1 MTTRAT
7 SPESDRDAAS
17 VPELTKDCILKFD
30 RCFAPDDNGD
40 NAAMENRLA
49 DLRLWADGVGATVEG
64 NASLEWR
71 FRSRPDDLTL
81 VKTILIMLSDF
92 IDDYATLLENHQPI
106 DDAVHR
112 IDSAIENLALIGV
125 AIRRTGKASRRRR
138 ADTWFD
144 PAECEDLRLHL
155 ECVILLRPRQS
166 GLQDQLDLSSLS
178 IIQKRLIEANLTRRH
193 RFVIAQRRSRRSKQA
208 EGKQKRIASDL
219 SNNESSQGAGPTESR
234 ALTTRSTQKGKE
246 RAPPTRGG
254 LTAASTAEGTLQYV
268 AGRKF
273 EPGAARTQITV
284 LAAETKFP
292 RPPRYSDDRHIG
304 KCPCCCQSILV
315 EEMTNRD
322 KWRQH
327 IVEDLLPYTCIIEE
341 CPVPNLLFSTR
352 KEWEGHVKADHRVQW
367 HCPLCEEHDLVFQAE
382 EEIVNHLEAQH
393 PDDVRDLT
401 LSTLLPW
408 SRTQHTGIA
417 SCPLCS
423 SFGRE
428 DSPEIVDHILRHV
441 YEFSLRALP
450 WTKPVAHDVVKQV
463 GTYTLPKHEE
473 DADRLVGWIRDA
485 ECGPATQLQ
494 LSALEAWNHEVD
506 APVMIDEA
514 GYVPDGEYFDVES
527 VGGSSRRQ
535 RATTEPSTDL
545 HTLSILSTQPT
556 HPTLGLQGRLDE
568 TEDEDGI
575 PSISSPN
582 LSERSGSVSRRAAE
596 VPPPPP
602 EQRISKKERAKINR
616 EGSSWA
622 SWTAATREERGGS
635 YDVPDKASNVLGM
648 DRERSSQRRP
658 TRQTRLQE
666 EEDMEIS
673 GALDAEESP
682 DKREHRQSRRAPEDD
697 IVMVE
702 SGGASNTPLK
712 RAPSKRTSG
721 FAGLFADR
729 PTVFK
734 AVLGERMDGDA
745 ELSDADREARRAARR
760 ARRVEREATEREEEE
775 RRRRRREGEAA
786 TASAEKEGEAAER
799 PDDEE
804 RHRARE
810 ERRRRRREEAAD
822 AEAAAAAAAE
832 KEREARREE
841 RRQLRR
847 EREEAAAAA
856 AAAEDGKTKEQ
867 RGREGKEATAT
878 AAEEGE
884 TAERLDDEDGHRD
897 QEERKA
903 RREER
908 RRNQEEQARLEER
921 RRRRM
926 EKAAAAEEADDED
939 EIPQPRT
946 SWWRKLTGD

>member
-17 VPELTKDCILKFD
+17 VPELTKDCISKFD
-30 RCFAPDDNGD
+30 GCSALDDNGD
-40 NAAMENRLA
+40 NVAMENRLA
-49 DLRLWADGVGATVEG
+49 DLRLWADGVGATAEG

-125 AIRRTGKASRRRR
+125 AIRRTGKASRRQR

-155 ECVILLRPRQS
+155 ECVILLRPSQS

-178 IIQKRLIEANLTRRH
+178 MVQRRLIEANLLRRH

-219 SNNESSQGAGPTESR
+219 SDNESPQGVGQTESR
-234 ALTTRSTQKGKE
+234 AFTTRSTQKGKE

-292 RPPRYSDDRHIG
+292 RPPRYPDDRHIG

-393 PDDVRDLT
+393 PDDVRHLT

-408 SRTQHTGIA
+408 SETQHMGIA

-428 DSPEIVDHILRHV
+428 DSPEIVDHVLRHV

-450 WTKPVAHDVVKQV
+450 WTKPVAQDVVKQV
-463 GTYTLPKHEE
+463 GTYTLPKLEE
-473 DADRLVGWIRDA
+473 DADRLVGWIGGA
-485 ECGPATQLQ
+485 ECGTATQLQ
-494 LSALEAWNHEVD
+494 LSALEAWNHGVD
-506 APVMIDEA
+506 APVIIDEA
-514 GYVPDGEYFDVES
+514 GYVPDGEYFDDES

-535 RATTEPSTDL
+535 RATTEPSSDL
-545 HTLSILSTQPT
+545 HTLSIL
-556 HPTLGLQGRLDE
+556 PTLPTLELQRCPE
-568 TEDEDGI
+568 VTEDEDGI
-575 PSISSPN
+575 LGTSSPD
-582 LSERSGSVSRRAAE
+582 LSERSGSISRRTAE
-596 VPPPPP
+596 VSPPPP
-602 EQRISKKERAKINR
+602 EPRFSKKERAKINR
-616 EGSSWA
+616 EGNSWA
-622 SWTAATREERGGS
+622 KWTAAPREERGRS
-635 YDVPDKASNVLGM
+635 SDVPDKASNILGM
-648 DRERSSQRRP
+648 EREVSWERRSP
-658 TRQTRLQE
+658 HQTRLQE
-666 EEDMEIS
+666 EEDMEMS
-673 GALDAEESP
+673 GALHAEESP
-682 DKREHRQSRRAPEDD
+682 DKRERRRSSRATPEDD
-697 IVMVE
+697 IDMVE
-702 SGGASNTPLK
+702 SGGPSDTPLK
-712 RAPSKRTSG
+712 RGSSKRTSG
-721 FAGLFADR
+721 LSELFAGL
-729 PTVFK
+729 PTVRSEHGK
-734 AVLGERMDGDA
+734 PPQRRNTHATTDVDAVRGERMDGDA
-745 ELSDADREARRAARR
+745 ELIDPDREARRAARR
-760 ARRVEREATEREEEE
+760 AKRAEREAAEREEEEREARREE
-775 RRRRRREGEAA
+775 RRRRRREGEEA
-786 TASAEKEGEAAER
+786 TVAKEGETAER
-799 PDDEE
+799 PDDEDG
-804 RHRARE
+804 RRAQEEQEARRE
-810 ERRRRRREEAAD
+810 ERRRRRREREYAT
-822 AEAAAAAAAE
+822 AAAAE
-832 KEREARREE
+832 DGETKERRRREN
-841 RRQLRR
+841 
-847 EREEAAAAA
+847 EEAMAAA
-856 AAAEDGKTKEQ
+856 AAAEDS
-867 RGREGKEATAT
+867 
-878 AAEEGE
+878 
-884 TAERLDDEDGHRD
+884 
-897 QEERKA
+897 KA
-903 RREER
+903 RER
-908 RRNQEEQARLEER
+908 RRPSER
-921 RRRRM
+921 V
-926 EKAAAAEEADDED
+926 AAAEEADDED
-939 EIPQPRT
+939 EQWEDIPPPRT
-946 SWWRKLTGD
+946 SWWRRLTGD